1 MAFCKKNM
9 FEKNLVYELW
19 SKNLNAEFFKLQYL
33 TNNLR
38 YEVQFLDITKGL
50 WKQQMLVGCFK
61 WVLLDMPK
69 HVQSDS
75 K

>member
-1 MAFCKKNM
+1 M

-61 WVLLDMPK
+61 WVFLGMAK